1 VATLMTNLGIME
13 RARKLLNAASRRA
26 SKQEAKKRK
35 VTEATKAKRSND
47 TSRSNPQPIW
57 METEAR
63 VTECHHELSRLRA
76 SALRVTED
84 PDDVI
89 VSFTYYAHA
98 QIYYDE
104 IRSQV
109 EIAQGEAFSIYY
121 NALNPRIDE
130 QARAIGYRHPR
141 FHTPLDPLPW
151 HNSWVKLALKCLHAA
166 TTLGRVRSKPQ
177 AHLHQS

>member
-1 VATLMTNLGIME
+1 MTNLGIME

-26 SKQEAKKRK
+26 SKQEAKNRR
-35 VTEATKAKRSND
+35 VTGATKAKRSND

-121 NALNPRIDE
+121 NALNPRKNTLSPL
-130 QARAIGYRHPR
+130 QLTNRRALSDTAI
-141 FHTPLDPLPW
+141 
-151 HNSWVKLALKCLHAA
+151 
-166 TTLGRVRSKPQ
+166 LGFILLSILFLGIIPG
-177 AHLHQS
+177 